1 MTLEVKKML
10 IESNQ
15 LELKQEQLEIYLFET
30 LAKFGYGESYVKRYK
45 MITTFY

>member
-15 LELKQEQLEIYLFET
+15 MEISQEQLETYLFEI
-30 LAKFGYGESYVKRYK
+30 LSRFGYGDNFVKRYK

>member
-10 IESNQ
+10 IESNRMEITQ
-15 LELKQEQLEIYLFET
+15 AELEQYLFEI
-30 LAKFGYGESYVKRYK
+30 LKKFGYEDNFVKRYK

>member
-15 LELKQEQLEIYLFET
+15 LEISQAELEQYLFMIMS
-30 LAKFGYGESYVKRYK
+30 KFGYDDGFVKRYK